1 MKSLSII
8 AIKLK
13 NEYNNQNQNQK
24 LFNKALDLNII
35 DQTLEDHALDLGR
48 LKQVNMILQ
57 Y

>member
-13 NEYNNQNQNQK
+13 NEYNDQNQK